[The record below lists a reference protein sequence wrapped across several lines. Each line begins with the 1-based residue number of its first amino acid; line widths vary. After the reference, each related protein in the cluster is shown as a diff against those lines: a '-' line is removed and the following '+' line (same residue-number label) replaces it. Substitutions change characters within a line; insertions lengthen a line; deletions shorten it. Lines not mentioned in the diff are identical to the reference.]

1 MPAQGG
7 LTTDAPR
14 VWITRT
20 APGADRTAH
29 AVRDL
34 GFVPIVAPLLEVRPL
49 ELAADLD
56 LGDVAALAFTSVNGL
71 IFADLTTRRD
81 WPVFAVGHRTAQAA
95 RERGFT
101 DVRSAG
107 GDAGDLAALIAR
119 EWVARGLARGP
130 GVLLVPG
137 AVRPS
142 ADLAGLL
149 TGRVPV
155 RSVPVYETVETAVQ
169 TPADFDIVLVHSA
182 RAAEALT
189 RRLDPVT
196 AAGRIAFAL
205 SPQVAGPLRALGFA
219 ALRIATRPDETSLL
233 QTLGNPRPAV

>member
-1 MPAQGG
+1 MSDAGG
-7 LTTDAPR
+7 TSQDGPR

-20 APGADRTAH
+20 TPGADRTAQ
-29 AVRDL
+29 AVRAL
-34 GFVPIVAPLLEVRPL
+34 GFVPVVAPLLEVRPL
-49 ELAADLD
+49 APAVALDLD
-56 LGDVAALAFTSVNGL
+56 DVAALAFTSVNGL
-71 IFADLTTRRD
+71 IFADLTSRRD

-107 GDAGDLAALIAR
+107 GDADALAALIAR

-149 TGRVPV
+149 AGRVPV
-155 RSVPVYETVETAVQ
+155 RSLPVYETVEAAVQ
-169 TPADFDIVLVHSA
+169 VPADFDIVLVHSA

-189 RRLDPVT
+189 RRLALGM
-196 AAGRIAFAL
+196 AAGRTAVAL
-205 SPQVAGPLRALGFA
+205 SPQVAGPLEALDFA
-219 ALRIATRPDETSLL
+219 ALRIAARPDETSLL
-233 QTLGNPRPAV
+233 EALGNPRPAV